1 MNQPNQRGG
10 GGGFRQAQQASPLAI
25 RTKKTQLTTDTYT
38 KMVMGE
44 VWKKDWVYALIP
56 FALGLVPALFVH
68 SWWWIVLAVVLTI
81 LFVLFRSAQVTGI
94 TQMEQSKP
102 LFERMAFEMDNKQL
116 LLRVGPEKEG
126 KAMQLTWDMIGRVR
140 RDADAYVL
148 YLKPGTPPAD
158 MPPGACGWHVRSMCR
173 CFYTCPSKFLTPI
186 TTADCLSLC
195 CAAKACCPPKLARP
209 PSNY

>member
-10 GGGFRQAQQASPLAI
+10 SGGFRQAQQASPLAI
-25 RTKKTQLTTDTYT
+25 RTKKTQLTTDAYT

-44 VWKKDWVYALIP
+44 VWKKDWPYALIP
-56 FALGLVPALFVH
+56 FVLGLLPALFLP
-68 SWWWIVLAVVLTI
+68 SWWWIALAVVLTI

-126 KAMQLTWDMIGRVR
+126 KAMQLTWDLIDRAR
-140 RDADAYVL
+140 RDPDAYLL
-148 YLKPGTPPAD
+148 YLKPGTPPA
-158 MPPGACGWHVRSMCR
+158 G
-173 CFYTCPSKFLTPI
+173 L
-186 TTADCLSLC
+186 
-195 CAAKACCPPKLARP
+195 AAWRLWLARTFDVP
-209 PSNY
+209 VFLHLPFKIFNADNDRKLFEALLRRKNLLPAEAGAATV

>member
-10 GGGFRQAQQASPLAI
+10 GGGFRQSQQAPSLAI

-56 FALGLVPALFVH
+56 FALGLLPAIFVH

-81 LFVLFRSAQVTGI
+81 LFVLFRSAQVTGVA
-94 TQMEQSKP
+94 QMEQSKP

-140 RDADAYVL
+140 RDVDAYVL
-148 YLKPGTPPAD
+148 YLKPGTPPAG
-158 MPPGACGWHVRSMCR
+158 M
-173 CFYTCPSKFLTPI
+173 
-186 TTADCLSLC
+186 
-195 CAAKACCPPKLARP
+195 AAWRLWLARTFDVP
-209 PSNY
+209 VFLHLPFKIFNADNDRRLFESMLRRKNLLPAEAGAATV